1 MRKRS
6 TSLEFSSTK
15 VADSEVGVVLATPRA
30 TKTSK
35 PYIVDKKI
43 LFERIARKKNH
54 QLSATLK

>member
-43 LFERIARKKNH
+43 LSEGIARKTTNSLLH
-54 QLSATLK
+54 